1 MKKIFVLLLLSI
13 IYFQTQAQELNRTQ
27 LDSLYNLYVSIRTS
41 SNEQR
46 HGIQSIDTT
55 HIKCAFGI
63 VSYIKFNFD
72 RFLPAQ
78 KSILKVLFDRP
89 TTDTSIVS
97 PNGFFRIHY
106 NISGPAAP
114 KYSIDSLAIALDSA
128 YNFEVNYL
136 GYPPPPSDNGAGGD
150 NKYDI
155 YVINL
160 GNTYGDTQPETETYS
175 GSGCYTSYMEINND
189 FTGFYTTGINA
200 ARVTVAHEF
209 HHSIQIGDYIYRYDT
224 DGFFYELTSTSMEH
238 FVYPSIHDYYEY
250 LPFYFNDPQ
259 NCFGQNGG
267 YQEYALAIWNIFL
280 QENYGYG
287 IIKQQWQLMPQM
299 RALQAI
305 SNSFINYQTSFGE
318 QLNKFG
324 VWTFFTN
331 YRSIPG
337 QYFQDALHYPVI
349 QPITTINFNPPSK
362 TLQLNTAP
370 VSNTF
375 IQFVNPTNLDTL
387 STLVTNADISKG
399 IDSVDTF
406 VPFNYSLFN
415 SPQSGSIKLTNDY
428 FESFSADKPAFWLTA
443 SVLNNQV
450 LTQGNYVTENIDYAF
465 PSPFNYKN
473 NAFVYIPANPDKFGY
488 ADVNI
493 FSASMKL
500 VYSSHQKVSYI
511 YGQKVIRWDGLDNN
525 SNKLSSGVY
534 IFVVKSGDS
543 ISKGKLV
550 IFNE

>member
-1 MKKIFVLLLLSI
+1 MKKFFVLILISFLYSS
-13 IYFQTQAQELNRTQ
+13 TQGQELNSNQ
-27 LDSLYNLYVSIRTS
+27 LDSLFNLYVSIRTTPH
-41 SNEQR
+41 EQR
-46 HGIQSIDTT
+46 HGIQVIDTT

-63 VSYIKFNFD
+63 VSYLRFNFN
-72 RFLPAQ
+72 RFSSEQ
-78 KSILKVLFDRP
+78 KSILKVLLDRP
-89 TTDTSIVS
+89 VTDTSIVS

-106 NISGPAAP
+106 NISGTDIP

-160 GNTYGDTQPETETYS
+160 GDTYGDTQPETETS
-175 GSGCYTSYMEINND
+175 PGSGRFTSYMEINND
-189 FTGFYTTGINA
+189 YTGFYTTGINA

-209 HHSIQIGDYIYRYDT
+209 HHSIQIGNYIYRYDT

-238 FVYPSIHDYYEY
+238 FVYPTIHDYYEY

-305 SNSFINYQTSFGE
+305 SNSFLDYQTSFGE

-324 VWTFFTN
+324 VWTYFTN

-337 QYFQDALHYPVI
+337 QYFQNAIHYPII
-349 QPITTINFNPPSK
+349 QPITTISFTPPSK

-370 VSNTF
+370 VSNLF
-375 IQFVNPTNLDTL
+375 IQFVNPNNLDTL
-387 STLVTNADISKG
+387 TTLVTNADISKG
-399 IDSVDTF
+399 IDSVDAF

-415 SPQSGSIKLTNDY
+415 SPQSGSIKLTSDY
-428 FESFSADKPAFWLTA
+428 YQSFSSDKPAFWLTA
-443 SVLNNQV
+443 SILNNQV

-465 PSPFNYKN
+465 PSPFDYNN
-473 NAFVYIPANPDKFGY
+473 NAYLYIPAKPDQYGY
-488 ADVNI
+488 VDINI
-493 FSASMKL
+493 FSTSMKL
-500 VYSSHQKVSYI
+500 VYSAYQKVSYI
-511 YGQKVIRWDGLDNN
+511 YGQKVVRWNGLDNQN
-525 SNKLSSGVY
+525 NKLSSGVY